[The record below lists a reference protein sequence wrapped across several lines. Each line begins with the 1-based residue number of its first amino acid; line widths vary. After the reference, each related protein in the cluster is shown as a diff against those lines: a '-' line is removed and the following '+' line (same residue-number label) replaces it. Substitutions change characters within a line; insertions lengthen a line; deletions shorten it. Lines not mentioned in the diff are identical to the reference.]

1 MRKAHKFYLKTK
13 IQYEDKKSPIHC
25 KPCNISELKLSPK
38 SEASREMVRL
48 KGRVQMMLMRVEVIL
63 MGCSK
68 GICSLYQTPASHNL
82 TGQKSLFCSVV
93 LFVPIKLVF
102 AFLCKPHRSVT
113 RDQPV
118 SMSCLS
124 KNDSHKSGLLEANQL
139 ELFSKLHLYSQFCR
153 TEKGK
158 ILWSFMVHEA
168 SNICFLMRAVV
179 HLTQKGNWSYSLLFN
194 WINTLKFDHK
204 EIKRIFLWFVWM

>member
-1 MRKAHKFYLKTK
+1 
-13 IQYEDKKSPIHC
+13 
-25 KPCNISELKLSPK
+25 
-38 SEASREMVRL
+38 
-48 KGRVQMMLMRVEVIL
+48 MLMQVEVIL
-63 MGCSK
+63 MGYSN
-68 GICSLYQTPASHNL
+68 GICLLYQTPASHNL

-118 SMSCLS
+118 SESCLS
-124 KNDSHKSGLLEANQL
+124 KSDSHKSGLEA
-139 ELFSKLHLYSQFCR
+139 KLHLYSQFCQ

-158 ILWSFMVHEA
+158 ILWSFMVHDA

-194 WINTLKFDHK
+194 LINTLKFDHK
-204 EIKRIFLWFVWM
+204 EIKRICLWFVWM

>member
-38 SEASREMVRL
+38 SKASREMVRL

-113 RDQPV
+113 PDQPV
-118 SMSCLS
+118 SMSS
-124 KNDSHKSGLLEANQL
+124 PQR
-139 ELFSKLHLYSQFCR
+139 QR
-153 TEKGK
+153 R
-158 ILWSFMVHEA
+158 EA
-168 SNICFLMRAVV
+168 SPWL
-179 HLTQKGNWSYSLLFN
+179 GNFN
-194 WINTLKFDHK
+194 YANTLQRSQQ
-204 EIKRIFLWFVWM
+204 ERNLWNGLFWGRNCSV